1 LKRIIPLFVAT
12 LTSFFVLAGLI
23 WPVSLGGYLNIV
35 LDWAII
41 VGAMAL
47 LVAIAHLFLAQWR
60 KIARGNRSSFY
71 SLVFV
76 IVFLLSLGG
85 GLVMGVDDPEYRL
98 WISSIQKPLEVS
110 LLGLAAVVMAGA
122 GVQFYRTRGWSPLT
136 VAFGV
141 SALVFLVIDLGFLQV
156 LNSPPVNAIIKTL
169 QMLPLIGAR
178 GLLIGMSFGA
188 LIVALKA
195 LTGEGVGN
203 D

>member
-1 LKRIIPLFVAT
+1 MKRIISLFVAA
-12 LTSFFVLAGLI
+12 LAGLFVLAGLI
-23 WPVSLGGYLNIV
+23 WPATLGENLNIV

-41 VGAMAL
+41 IGAMTV

-98 WISSIQKPLEVS
+98 WISRIQKPLEVS
-110 LLGLAAVVMAGA
+110 LMGLVAVVMASA

-136 VAFGV
+136 VAFGS
-141 SALVFLVIDLGFLQV
+141 SALVFLVIGLGFLQA
-156 LNSPPVNAIIKTL
+156 LNSPQVNVIINAL

-188 LIVALKA
+188 LILALKA
-195 LTGEGVGN
+195 LMGEGVGN